1 MDKNE
6 VRELIGK
13 YGTDPALSRVRLE
26 LSYLAAEVF
35 SDAGKELH
43 VAGHVLGSDRVTG
56 ASPFGNG
63 TDETVGV
70 SAILRVGGELIFSA
84 ARLFE
89 LKHTYSAAALLRQ
102 LVEVEYLAW
111 AFENRKDDAQL
122 WLRSDRKTRE
132 EFFRPAKLR
141 AAANHRFR
149 GVDYSYHCEL
159 GGHPVPGG
167 LALLTN
173 GPDGFDQ
180 LLLSDLLGHV
190 GRIWDH
196 VVGWAKQSQH
206 GESIRIRS
214 LRMSERFRDWKAADR
229 LVDLPP
235 P

>member
-6 VRELIGK
+6 VRELISR
-13 YGTDPALSRVRLE
+13 YGTDPALSRMRLE
-26 LSYLAAEVF
+26 LSYFAAEVF
-35 SDAGKELH
+35 NDAGQELH
-43 VAGHVLGSDRVTG
+43 VVGHVLGSDRVTG

-63 TDETVGV
+63 TDETVGI
-70 SAILRVGGELIFSA
+70 SAILRIGGDLIFSA
-84 ARLFE
+84 TRLFE
-89 LKHTYSAAALLRQ
+89 LKHAYSAAALLRQ

-111 AFENRKDDAQL
+111 AFEHRKNDAQL
-122 WLRSDRKTRE
+122 WLRSDRNVRE
-132 EFFRPAKLR
+132 DFFRPAKLR
-141 AAANHRFR
+141 AAANNRFR

-167 LALLTN
+167 LMLLAQSH
-173 GPDGFDQ
+173 DGFDQ

-196 VVGWAKQSQH
+196 IVGWAKQSQH
-206 GESIRIRS
+206 GESIRTRS
-214 LRMSERFRDWKAADR
+214 LRMSERFRDWKSADR